1 MYWANLMWL
10 VRTHVLYC
18 IYVCMYANTVK
29 AMLGSSWS
37 AQFAVSRLSSS
48 LLYTSHSYIQ
58 TMYQC
63 TFVYLFYVRIH
74 MCIFLLCCFLN
85 KCFTLNAETCFGQQ
99 RHMNSFI
106 LVNIAMWTVYK
117 CVQMRLNATIDGAI
131 VVRACYMSLS
141 WKTNS

>member
-18 IYVCMYANTVK
+18 IYVCMQIPLKPCLVPV
-29 AMLGSSWS
+29 G
-37 AQFAVSRLSSS
+37 RLN
-48 LLYTSHSYIQ
+48 LLFPGFRAHSYILL
-58 TMYQC
+58 TLIYRHMYQC